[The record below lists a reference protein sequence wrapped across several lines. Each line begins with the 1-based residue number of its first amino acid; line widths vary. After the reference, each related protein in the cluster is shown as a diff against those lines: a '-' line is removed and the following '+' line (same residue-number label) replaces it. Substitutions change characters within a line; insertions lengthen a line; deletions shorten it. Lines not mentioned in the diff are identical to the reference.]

1 MACEEVDA
9 VSLGEMFDRV
19 AARAT
24 ADRGRPLEELGA
36 WPVVVAVVEVLAGEL
51 REALLGQRGRQ
62 PGRRPGT
69 ADEEPS
75 AA

>member
-1 MACEEVDA
+1 MAREEVDA

-36 WPVVVAVVEVLAGEL
+36 WPVFVAVLEVLAGEV
-51 REALLGQRGRQ
+51 RDAVLGRRGHQ
-62 PGRRPGT
+62 PGRDAGK
-69 ADEEPS
+69 ADEAPS